1 MADAGPTE
9 QTTGPQGQRNDCGNC
24 IRLCFKRTTGLWTCP
39 LCKGRDFEQLETAYR
54 HVNRSHPGCK
64 ARTRALCTAEKA
76 LEHRRRVSVH
86 TSRRYLVRKRESPPA
101 SSAAAEKPSSN
112 SKAQNFVASSKSPKE
127 KPRYD
132 IYTCTDII
140 GLVQKKDLLLRCK
153 KRCIQGGKSRR

>member
-9 QTTGPQGQRNDCGNC
+9 QTTGPQGQRNDSGNC
-24 IRLCFKRTTGLWTCP
+24 IRLGFKRTTGLWTCP
-39 LCKGRDFEQLETAYR
+39 LCKGREFEQLQTAYR
-54 HVNRSHPGCK
+54 HVNRSHPVCK

-86 TSRRYLVRKRESPPA
+86 TSRRYLVRKTESSPT

-112 SKAQNFVASSKSPKE
+112 SKAQNSVASSKSPEE
-127 KPRYD
+127 KPRYG
-132 IYTCTDII
+132 IYTCI